1 MSSVTRK
8 PRKLERW
15 RAKPQRKN
23 PVEIQGKGAAQAR
36 EGKAIAIRDV
46 LSHKKEDG
54 KLVRELNTLGVE
66 DLKQK
71 LQETRKE
78 LFDLRFKHA
87 TSQLENVAGLKNA
100 KRRIARILTLIKQ
113 KEVGA

>member
-23 PVEIQGKGAAQAR
+23 PAALPGKGKAQAR
-36 EGKAIAIRDV
+36 EASAIAVREA
-46 LSHKKEDG
+46 LSHKKKDSRA
-54 KLVRELNTLGVE
+54 VRDLNALAVG

-71 LQETRKE
+71 LQDARKE
-78 LFDLRFKHA
+78 LFTMRFKHA
-87 TSQLENVAGLKNA
+87 TSQLENVAGLKAA

>member
-23 PVEIQGKGAAQAR
+23 PAELQGSGKAQAH
-36 EGKAIAIRDV
+36 EGKAIAIREA

-54 KLVRELNTLGVE
+54 KLARELSTLGVE

-87 TSQLENVAGLKNA
+87 TSQLDNVAGLKIA

>member
-23 PVEIQGKGAAQAR
+23 PVQLDGQGNARSR
-36 EGKAIAIRDV
+36 EGKAIAIREA
-46 LSHKKEDG
+46 LSHTKG
-54 KLVRELNTLGVE
+54 NSKLVRELNTLGVE
-66 DLKQK
+66 ALKQK
-71 LQETRKE
+71 LQDARKE
-78 LFDLRFKHA
+78 LFSLRFKHA
-87 TSQLENVAGLKNA
+87 TSQLESVALIPAA
-100 KRRIARILTLIKQ
+100 KRQIARILTLIKQ

>member
-23 PVEIQGKGAAQAR
+23 PVELQGKGKADAR
-36 EGKAIAIRDV
+36 EGKAVAVRLELAKMKTV
-46 LSHKKEDG
+46 G
-54 KLVRELNTLGVE
+54 KASRELVKLGLE
-66 DLKQK
+66 ELQKQ
-71 LQETRKE
+71 LQEARKE
-78 LFDLRFKHA
+78 LFTLRFKHA
-87 TSQLENVAGLKNA
+87 TSQLENTALMSATK
-100 KRRIARILTLIKQ
+100 KRIARILTLIKQ